1 MERSDVAVVE
11 DDPASQKTLA
21 RVLRAG
27 GYEAALYASAEE
39 FLSSPLPESPIGL
52 LLDVHLSGMSGLD
65 LQRRLRNEGSTIPV
79 IIITAFDDARSR
91 EQAERVGCVAYLRQ
105 PCEAETILALLRS
118 LAHDEPSSNC
128 SIGLENRRSWKRS
141 NGSSFRLVIYC
152 AEEIGRSSTWSVAVR
167 Y

>member
-1 MERSDVAVVE
+1 MPLVVVVE

-39 FLSSPLPESPIGL
+39 FLSSPPQSSPIGL

-65 LQRRLRNEGSTIPV
+65 LQRRLRNEGSAIPV

-91 EQAERVGCVAYLRQ
+91 EQAERVGCVAYLRK
-105 PCEAETILALLRS
+105 PCEAETILTLLRR
-118 LAHDEPSSNC
+118 LAHGKPSPNC
-128 SIGLENRRSWKRS
+128 
-141 NGSSFRLVIYC
+141 
-152 AEEIGRSSTWSVAVR
+152 
-167 Y
+167 

>member
-1 MERSDVAVVE
+1 MLTETDAPPDNPLSMPMPLVVVVE
-11 DDPASQKTLA
+11 DDPGSQKTLA

-27 GYEAALYASAEE
+27 GYEAAVYASAEE
-39 FLSSPLPESPIGL
+39 FLSSPPQSSPIGL

-91 EQAERVGCVAYLRQ
+91 EQAERVGCVAYLRK
-105 PCEAETILALLRS
+105 PCEAETILALLRR

-128 SIGLENRRSWKRS
+128 
-141 NGSSFRLVIYC
+141 
-152 AEEIGRSSTWSVAVR
+152 
-167 Y
+167 

>member
-1 MERSDVAVVE
+1 MPGPLVAVVE

-39 FLSSPLPESPIGL
+39 FLSSPPQSAPIGL
-52 LLDVHLSGMSGLD
+52 LLDVHLGGMSGLD

-91 EQAERVGCVAYLRQ
+91 EQAERAGCVAYLRK
-105 PCEAETILALLRS
+105 PCEAETILALLHR
-118 LAHDEPSSNC
+118 LAQDEPSSNC
-128 SIGLENRRSWKRS
+128 
-141 NGSSFRLVIYC
+141 
-152 AEEIGRSSTWSVAVR
+152 
-167 Y
+167 

>member
-1 MERSDVAVVE
+1 MLTETDAPPENTVSTPMPLVVVVE

-27 GYEAALYASAEE
+27 GYEAAVYASAEE
-39 FLSSPLPESPIGL
+39 FLSSPPQSSPIGL

-91 EQAERVGCVAYLRQ
+91 EQAERVGCVAYLRK
-105 PCEAETILALLRS
+105 PCEAETILALLRR
-118 LAHDEPSSNC
+118 LAADEPSSN
-128 SIGLENRRSWKRS
+128 S
-141 NGSSFRLVIYC
+141 
-152 AEEIGRSSTWSVAVR
+152 
-167 Y
+167 

>member
-1 MERSDVAVVE
+1 MLTETGALSMPNPLVVVVE

-39 FLSSPLPESPIGL
+39 LLSSPRQSCPIGL

-91 EQAERVGCVAYLRQ
+91 EQAERVGCVAYLRK
-105 PCEAETILALLRS
+105 PCEAETILALLRR
-118 LAHDEPSSNC
+118 LTLDEPSSN
-128 SIGLENRRSWKRS
+128 R
-141 NGSSFRLVIYC
+141 
-152 AEEIGRSSTWSVAVR
+152 
-167 Y
+167 

>member
-1 MERSDVAVVE
+1 MPLVAVVE

-39 FLSSPLPESPIGL
+39 FISSPPQSSPIGL

-65 LQRRLRNEGSTIPV
+65 LQRRLRSEGSTIPV

-91 EQAERVGCVAYLRQ
+91 EQAESAGCVAYLRK
-105 PCEAETILALLRS
+105 PCEAETILMLLRR

-128 SIGLENRRSWKRS
+128 
-141 NGSSFRLVIYC
+141 
-152 AEEIGRSSTWSVAVR
+152 
-167 Y
+167 